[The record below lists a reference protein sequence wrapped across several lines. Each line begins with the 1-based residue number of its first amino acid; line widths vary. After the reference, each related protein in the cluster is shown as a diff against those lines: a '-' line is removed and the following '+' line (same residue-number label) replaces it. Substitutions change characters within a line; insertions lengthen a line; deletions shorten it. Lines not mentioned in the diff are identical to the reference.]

1 MGRTNTTT
9 ADTSGLKNIAST
21 EGFVAGDLIY
31 QSTTGHGL
39 IPDNNAST
47 GTFEAIVSDPT
58 EKFSVNTSYNKKT
71 IASPQSSQQNM
82 QPNGSP
88 VAVLSNGNIVT
99 VYQRTANGETYQ
111 NSYGGSKITYFRIDQ
126 ENGTSVVAET
136 QINNNSTSGY
146 AYDIGQWLNVVA
158 NPTGGF
164 AVSWTGNSN
173 YKLRVR
179 CFDNAGTAVG
189 SLREEVSGNYCIMH
203 KGACTPDGMYAFAHT
218 RASDTTIYVDFINS
232 SGVYQGQQSASN
244 ILNGRQNQ
252 FDICATNDNRIA
264 VAYKYSSPQI
274 PRLKVWNTSQ
284 GVINDFFMLPTSN
297 ASFEGLAIDKNSSNN
312 GITCQVKSTSSGNP
326 DISEQ
331 ESFYN
336 LSWDGVTNSDSGVTV
351 SDPYRSINFP
361 SDSVY
366 ANRYWGIFKNIGSDQ
381 FIFNFP
387 NYRTGADTALVS
399 QAGVL
404 LSPLYVSLGHVT
416 GTGVRSVIK
425 TNSGQVRFYSND
437 NQAGTNGQF
446 DVGTILNQPFAGYI
460 PFNTTKNIFEGE
472 NLSLPYAK
480 ASGQVAVSGYSK
492 EGSTPTKAAY
502 LAASST
508 STTETLAG
516 TVSQATLVTDFTVVA
531 GDSNAQKILGYEL
544 SNGNIFVAF
553 ISSNGVNV
561 QIYDA
566 TYTQLSSLVVPT
578 STNNY
583 QAKTFDGALL
593 DNGTIILVHYAPNNE
608 LSYSTYDSTGSQI
621 TNTTALGLV
630 VRSNIPNG
638 CTAVAALRNQ
648 FNNALF
654 AVSYQNSSGYPEVA
668 IFASDYSTIL
678 HTTGN
683 LTTSSTSWDNGQL
696 ICNSI
701 GVIYWNFHNTS
712 SQWRLGYIYDY
723 LNNGAYGQANELASY
738 TSANYRRDNFKPF
751 MMKNGAVV
759 MCASN
764 SSGESRYIQIYGQS
778 NNSNSLIVKNDN
790 SNMTNVFGPLYGVTG
805 TGSMIRFNPATSYAD
820 PRTLWS
826 YYALNTEVDTLR
838 VTFGVEY
845 DANNTSNLGT
855 IISSKGDTAHI
866 IARSSNASNFTF
878 FKVRNM
884 SEQAKIDVVQGTSIS
899 AAQTLD
905 PNVNSFVGVSVT
917 DCEANKS
924 GVVQTNG
931 NAVLNSSYLSTTPSQ
946 SFDARRPTTNGV
958 SGSIVGRNVTL
969 GD

>member
-9 ADTSGLKNIAST
+9 ANTSGLKNINST
-21 EGFVAGDLIY
+21 EGFSAGDLIY

-58 EKFSVNTSYNKKT
+58 EKFSVDTSYNKKT
-71 IASPQSSQQNM
+71 IASPQSSQQKM

-99 VYQRTANGETYQ
+99 VYQRTANGETWQ
-111 NSYGGSKITYFRIDQ
+111 QSYGGSRRTYFRIDQ
-126 ENGTSVVAET
+126 EDGTSVVAET
-136 QINNNSTSGY
+136 QVNADDTSGY

-179 CFDNAGTAVG
+179 CFDNAGAAVG
-189 SLREEVSGNYCIMH
+189 SLHTNSSGNNMIMH
-203 KGACTPDGMYAFAHT
+203 KSTCTPNGMYAFAHT
-218 RASDTTIYVDFINS
+218 SVSNTTLYVVFINS

-244 ILNGRQNQ
+244 IQNGRQNQ

-264 VAYKYSSPQI
+264 VAYRYSSPQI
-274 PRLKVWNTSQ
+274 PRLKVWTSAQ
-284 GVINDFFMLPTSN
+284 SAVHDFFMLPTSN
-297 ASFEGLAIDKNSSNN
+297 ASFEGIAIDKNSLDN

-326 DISEQ
+326 DINEIDN
-331 ESFYN
+331 FFN

-351 SDPYRSINFP
+351 SDPYISINFP

-366 ANRYWGIFKNIGSDQ
+366 SNRYWGIFKNIGNDK
-381 FIFNFP
+381 FLFNFP
-387 NYRTGADTALVS
+387 NYRTGGDTALVS
-399 QAGVL
+399 QSGVL
-404 LSPLYVSLGHVT
+404 LSPLYSSLGHIT
-416 GTGVRSVIK
+416 GKGVRSVI
-425 TNSGQVRFYSND
+425 TTSSGQVRFYLNDSDISDSNS
-437 NQAGTNGQF
+437 F
-446 DVGTILNQPFAGYI
+446 DVGTILCQPFSGYI
-460 PFNTTKNIFEGE
+460 PFNTTTNVFEGE

-480 ASGQVAVSGYSK
+480 AEGQVAVSGYSK
-492 EGSTPTKAAY
+492 ERSTPASAAY

-508 STTETLAG
+508 STTETLDG
-516 TVSQATLVTDFTVVA
+516 TVSAATLVTDFTEVA

-553 ISSNGVNV
+553 ISTNGVNV
-561 QIYDA
+561 QIYDS
-566 TYTQLSSLVVPT
+566 TYTRLSSLVVPT
-578 STNNY
+578 SSNNH

-593 DNGTIILVHYAPNNE
+593 DDGTIILVYYATNNT
-608 LSYSTYDSTGSQI
+608 LSYSTYDGTGSQI
-621 TNTTALGLV
+621 TNTTSLGVSVYQNL
-630 VRSNIPNG
+630 PNG
-638 CTAVAALRNQ
+638 ATAVAALRNQ

-654 AVSYQNSSGYPEVA
+654 AVSYQNSSGYPAVS

-683 LTTSSTSWDNGQL
+683 LTTSSTSWDNAQL
-696 ICNSI
+696 ICNNI
-701 GVIYWNFHNTS
+701 GVINWNFHNTS
-712 SQWRLGYIYDY
+712 AQWRMGIVYDY
-723 LNNGAYGQANELASY
+723 QNNGSYGQAGELKSY
-738 TSANYRRDNFKPF
+738 SSATYRRDNFRPF

-759 MCASN
+759 LAASN
-764 SSGESRYIQIYGQS
+764 SSGETKTIQIFGQADDTKS
-778 NNSNSLIVKNDN
+778 WRVEDDN
-790 SNMTNVFGPLYGVTG
+790 SNVTNVWGNLYGVTG
-805 TGSMIRFNPATSYAD
+805 SGSAIRFNNATSYAD

-826 YYALNTEVDTLR
+826 YYGLNTQFNTLR

-845 DANNTSNLGT
+845 TGNSTSNLGT

-866 IARSSNASNFTF
+866 ISRATNSSNFVF

-899 AAQTLD
+899 APQTLD
-905 PNVNSFVGVSVT
+905 PNINSFVGVSVT

-924 GVVQTNG
+924 GVVQTEG
-931 NAVLNSSYLSTTPSQ
+931 AAVLNSSYLASTPSQ

-958 SGSIVGRNVTL
+958 SGSITGRNVTL